1 MAYQQALENAGLSYD
16 ETLVRQCGSS
26 MEDGHQAAL
35 DLLNQPDRPTAL
47 IAINDLLGIAALRAA
62 ADLELRVPD
71 DVSIASFDDI
81 PFTKFSVPRLTT
93 VAGSAEQNG
102 RDAVRLL
109 LKRLADPGRPQEVI
123 TSEWRLYIR
132 KSTGAAAW

>member
-1 MAYQQALENAGLSYD
+1 MAYHQALENAGLSYD
-16 ETLVRQCGSS
+16 ETLVCQCGSS
-26 MEDGHQAAL
+26 MEDGYQAAL

-62 ADLELRVPD
+62 ADLGLRVPD

-93 VAGSAEQNG
+93 VAGSPEQNG

-132 KSTGAAAW
+132 ELTGAAAW